1 MSTNETTDTRRTE
14 PIDWTRVPDFD
25 GRTVYWYR
33 CMGDGFRL
41 VVARIY
47 EHQQS
52 TGKWSWKVYDDRF
65 KRFPEPVDS
74 GICSTVGNGK
84 TLAVRAYK
92 ALDPRLTT

>member
-52 TGKWSWKVYDDRF
+52 TGKWS
-65 KRFPEPVDS
+65 
-74 GICSTVGNGK
+74 
-84 TLAVRAYK
+84 
-92 ALDPRLTT
+92 